1 MRRQLFGSF
10 VFLLAAFVP
19 TFILTSCSG
28 LSSRNQAGSG
38 SSKTVPALAWP
49 TPSPVTNPTPLSSTQ
64 LDATA
69 NVPGTFVYTPAAGS
83 VLPAGTQTLTVTF
96 TPTDTGDYHTAAATV
111 SIVVN
116 PAKPDAYVYVSTKPD
131 NNDNVEIYD
140 YSAASDGTLTAVVG
154 SPFSASTGVQATNG
168 KYLFGSNGVDIY
180 SFSVASD
187 GTFQQVASIN
197 AQQFNSQSTNGSY
210 CGNPGSPFLD
220 RTGTNLYDLDY
231 DGNVCANNQYQS
243 FSVDSSIGNLT
254 YLGSTSAATPIFDV
268 PLSFSGNN
276 QYAYGGSCYHWY
288 QEIFGFV
295 RNSDGT
301 LAALSFDPIVSA
313 PMPASNAGQIY
324 CPYLA
329 AADSANHVAVPVQAL
344 DNATLLPVG
353 PMQLATYTSDAS
365 GNLTTS
371 STYSNMPAMSVTNSS
386 NNYPTAISMSPSNQ
400 LLAIGGSAGL
410 QVFHFNGANPIMPYT
425 NVLTTDEVDS
435 LFWDN
440 DNHLYALAQSGAKLF
455 VFTITPTSQNQ
466 ASGSPYTLTNPGS
479 LVVLPE

>member
-1 MRRQLFGSF
+1 MRRQLFGPLLC
-10 VFLLAAFVP
+10 LLAALVP
-19 TFILTSCSG
+19 SFILTSCSG
-28 LSSRNQAGSG
+28 LSSNQAGSG
-38 SSKTVPALAWP
+38 SSKNVPTIAWP
-49 TPSPVTNPTPLSSTQ
+49 PPSPITNPTPLTAIQ

-83 VLPAGTQTLTVTF
+83 VLPAGTQTLKVTF
-96 TPTDTGDYHTAAATV
+96 TPTDTTDYNPATAVV
-111 SIVVN
+111 SITVN
-116 PAKPDAYVYVSTKPD
+116 PAPDAYVYVSAKPD
-131 NNDNVEIYD
+131 NTGNVEIYA
-140 YSAASDGTLTAVVG
+140 YGAASDGTLTAVPG
-154 SPFSASTGVQATNG
+154 SPFAASTGVQATNG

-180 SFSVASD
+180 SFSVVSD

-197 AQQFNSQSTNGSY
+197 AQQFNTQSSNGSY

-231 DGNVCANNQYQS
+231 DGNGCANNQYQS
-243 FSVDSSIGNLT
+243 FSIDSSTGNLT
-254 YLGSTSAATPIFDV
+254 YLGATSASTPIFDV

-276 QYAYGGSCYHWY
+276 QYAYGASCYHWY

-301 LAALSFDPIVSA
+301 LTALSFDPIVSA
-313 PMPASNAGQIY
+313 PMPASQAGQIY

-329 AADSANHVAVPVQAL
+329 AADSTNHVAIPVQAL

-353 PMQLATYTSDAS
+353 PTQLATYTSDGS

-400 LLAIGGSAGL
+400 LLAVGGSAGL
-410 QVFHFNGANPIMPYT
+410 QVFHFNGANPITPYT
-425 NVLTTDEVDS
+425 DVLTTDEVDAM
-435 LFWDN
+435 FWDN

-455 VFTITPTSQNQ
+455 VFTITPTSQSQ
-466 ASGSPYTLTNPGS
+466 ASGSPYTLTSPGS